1 MKWTRIPF
9 VFLYGLTWI
18 FLIFCFIFFL
28 PWHVNTKFFKYTNSI
43 RPLFILAIFMGGL
56 FLSNTYALPF
66 PHIRNFTFCKSE
78 PVTIRGTVADCPVI
92 KPNFSSFVL
101 FAQELTWAGKIY
113 PVCGKVLV
121 RIPREQKISYAEQL
135 ILEGRLFRPYQAEK
149 SRFSYRDYL
158 EGQGIYSILMIG
170 KHKPIKYLGKSKF
183 NPLKYLA
190 YKLRRKSSSVLI
202 ENLSSAQ
209 AGVLSAMILGDRS
222 RISPQLRRLFIQT
235 GTMHILAISGLHV
248 GIIAFIMELFLKVLG
263 FRRRWRYLVIIFLLI
278 FYCFLT
284 GARPSVIRATIMAV
298 VLLLSFLLKREI
310 LISHSLAVTALII
323 LTANPRQLFNLG
335 FQLSF
340 VSVISIVYLSPVI
353 RKLFNADCHRYS
365 ARIATDKSSDI
376 RKKNP
381 PTSAIK
387 RFLISAFGVSLAAWL
402 GILPF
407 VAYYFKII
415 SPVTVLANLVV
426 VPYLALMIALGFSLL
441 IAGITAPFLA
451 PVFAAPANLS
461 TVILIQIVKFFNQIP
476 WAYFY
481 L

>member
-1 MKWTRIPF
+1 
-9 VFLYGLTWI
+9 
-18 FLIFCFIFFL
+18 
-28 PWHVNTKFFKYTNSI
+28 
-43 RPLFILAIFMGGL
+43 
-56 FLSNTYALPF
+56 
-66 PHIRNFTFCKSE
+66 
-78 PVTIRGTVADCPVI
+78 
-92 KPNFSSFVL
+92 
-101 FAQELTWAGKIY
+101 
-113 PVCGKVLV
+113 
-121 RIPREQKISYAEQL
+121 
-135 ILEGRLFRPYQAEK
+135 
-149 SRFSYRDYL
+149 
-158 EGQGIYSILMIG
+158 
-170 KHKPIKYLGKSKF
+170 
-183 NPLKYLA
+183 LKYLA
-190 YKLRRKSSSVLI
+190 YKLRHKSSSVLI
-202 ENLSSAQ
+202 ENLNSTQ

-248 GIIAFIMELFLKVLG
+248 GIIAFILELFLKVLG
-263 FRRRWRYLVIIFLLI
+263 LRRRWRYLVIIFLLI

-310 LISHSLAVTALII
+310 QISHSLALTALII

-353 RKLFNADCHRYS
+353 RKLFNADYRRYS
-365 ARIATDKSSDI
+365 ARIARDKSSDI

-387 RFLISAFGVSLAAWL
+387 RFLISAFGASLAAWL

-426 VPYLALMIALGFSLL
+426 VPYLALVIALGFSLL

-451 PVFAAPANLS
+451 PIFAASANLS
-461 TVILIQIVKFFNQIP
+461 IVILIQIVKFFNQIP
-476 WAYFY
+476 RAYFY